1 VDVLVIGAGVA
12 GLAAARELELRGHR
26 ALVLEA
32 RDRIGGRVHTL
43 RPRGWPMPVEAGAEF
58 VHGRPK
64 ELLPYLRH
72 AREVRGEHYLSGL
85 VRGDDL
91 WESVME
97 KLSRLPARREQ
108 PVRDALE
115 AASWWRRASAD
126 ERRLA
131 ADYLEGFNA
140 APIHRASVKAIV
152 QQMRAAERIDGD
164 RIARLPRGYH
174 AVPRRLARGLR
185 VELGARVREIRWTHS
200 SVQALTED
208 GAWEG
213 ARAIVTLPLGVLQ
226 AGAVRFIPPL
236 PRRKEAAIDAL
247 SMGAVVKVAFLFE
260 RPWWPPDLAFL
271 HAHGE
276 PVPTFWR
283 PLPSR
288 APAIVGWAASRNA
301 EALRGKDAAAAAV
314 KSLSRAV
321 GRRVQ
326 PLRSLTFDWQ
336 KDELS
341 LGAYSWVPVGA
352 LKAQRTL
359 AEAVGPLHFAGE
371 ATHFQGAC
379 ATVHGAIETGI
390 RAARE
395 LQPKGGRRRRSS

>member
-1 VDVLVIGAGVA
+1 MA

-64 ELLPYLRH
+64 KLLPYLRH
-72 AREVRGEHYLSGL
+72 AREVRGGHYLSGL

-91 WESVME
+91 LESVME
-97 KLSRLPARREQ
+97 KLSRLPARRER

-152 QQMRAAERIDGD
+152 QQMRAAERIDGG
-164 RIARLPRGYH
+164 RIARLPRGYD

-185 VELGARVREIRWTHS
+185 VELGARVREIHWTHS

-208 GAWEG
+208 SAWEG

-226 AGAVRFIPPL
+226 AGAVRFVPPL

-247 SMGAVVKVAFLFE
+247 SMGAVVKVALLFE

-321 GRRVQ
+321 GRRVR
-326 PLRSLTFDWQ
+326 PLRALTFDWQ

-352 LKAQRTL
+352 LKAQRAL

-371 ATHFQGAC
+371 ATHFEGAC

-395 LQPKGGRRRRSS
+395 LQPKGRHRRRSS

>member
-1 VDVLVIGAGVA
+1 VA
-12 GLAAARELELRGHR
+12 GRAAARELELRGHR
-26 ALVLEA
+26 AVVLEA

-64 ELLPYLRH
+64 ALLPDLRR
-72 AREVRGEHYLSGL
+72 AREVSGGHYLSGL
-85 VRGDDL
+85 VRGDEL

-97 KLSRLPARREQ
+97 KLSRLPARRER

-115 AASWWRRASAD
+115 SASWWRRASAD
-126 ERRLA
+126 EQRLA

-140 APIHRASVKAIV
+140 APIDRASVKAIV
-152 QQMRAAERIDGD
+152 QQMRAAEQIDGD
-164 RIARLPRGYH
+164 RIARLPRGYD

-185 VELGARVREIRWTHS
+185 IELGARVREIRWTRS
-200 SVQALTED
+200 SVQALSE
-208 GAWEG
+208 GRAWEG

-226 AGAVRFIPPL
+226 ARAVRFVPPL

-247 SMGAVVKVAFLFE
+247 SMGAVVKVALLFD
-260 RPWWPPDLAFL
+260 RPWWPRDLAFL
-271 HAHGE
+271 HAHGQ
-276 PVPTFWR
+276 PVPTYWR

-321 GRRVQ
+321 GRRVR
-326 PLRSLTFDWQ
+326 PLRALTFDWQ

-352 LKAQRTL
+352 LKAQRAL

-371 ATHFQGAC
+371 ATHFEGAC

-395 LQPKGGRRRRSS
+395 LQPGGGRHGRSS

>member
-1 VDVLVIGAGVA
+1 VA

-26 ALVLEA
+26 ALVMEA

-64 ELLPYLRH
+64 ELLPHLRH
-72 AREVRGEHYLSGL
+72 AREVRGGHCLSGL

-97 KLSRLPARREQ
+97 KISRLPARRER

-152 QQMRAAERIDGD
+152 QQIRAAERIDGD
-164 RIARLPRGYH
+164 RIARLPRGYD
-174 AVPRRLARGLR
+174 AVPLRLARGLR
-185 VELGARVREIRWTHS
+185 VELGARVREIRWTRS
-200 SVQALTED
+200 SVQAVTGD
-208 GAWEG
+208 GSWEG
-213 ARAIVTLPLGVLQ
+213 ARAIITLPLGVLQ
-226 AGAVRFIPPL
+226 AGAVRFDPLL

-247 SMGAVVKVAFLFE
+247 SMGAVVKVALLFE
-260 RPWWPPDLAFL
+260 RPWWPRDLAFL

-321 GRRVQ
+321 GSRVR
-326 PLRSLTFDWQ
+326 PIRSLIFDWQ

-352 LKAQRTL
+352 LKAQRAL

-371 ATHFQGAC
+371 ATNFQGAC

-395 LQPKGGRRRRSS
+395 LQVEGGRHRRSS

>member
-1 VDVLVIGAGVA
+1 VA

-64 ELLPYLRH
+64 KLLPYLRH

-97 KLSRLPARREQ
+97 KLSRLPARRER

-140 APIHRASVKAIV
+140 ASIHRASVKAIV

-164 RIARLPRGYH
+164 RIARLPRGYD

-208 GAWEG
+208 SAWEG

-226 AGAVRFIPPL
+226 AGAVRFVPPL
-236 PRRKEAAIDAL
+236 PGRKEAAIDAL
-247 SMGAVVKVAFLFE
+247 SMGAVVKVALLFE

-283 PLPSR
+283 PLPR
-288 APAIVGWAASRNA
+288 ARRPWSGGRRAATPRRCG
-301 EALRGKDAAAAAV
+301 ERTRPAAAV

-321 GRRVQ
+321 GRRVR

-352 LKAQRTL
+352 LKAQRAL

>member
-26 ALVLEA
+26 AVVLEA

-64 ELLPYLRH
+64 ALLPHLRH
-72 AREVRGEHYLSGL
+72 AREVRGGHYLSGL
-85 VRGDDL
+85 VRGDEL

-97 KLSRLPARREQ
+97 KLSRLPARRER
-108 PVRDALE
+108 PVQDALE
-115 AASWWRRASAD
+115 SASWWRRASGD

-152 QQMRAAERIDGD
+152 QQMRAAEQIDGD
-164 RIARLPRGYH
+164 RIARLPRGYD

-185 VELGARVREIRWTHS
+185 VELGARVREIRWTRS
-200 SVQALTED
+200 SVQAQTED
-208 GAWEG
+208 RAWEG

-226 AGAVRFIPPL
+226 ARAVRFVPPL

-247 SMGAVVKVAFLFE
+247 SMGAVVKVALLFE
-260 RPWWPPDLAFL
+260 RPWWPRDLAFL
-271 HAHGE
+271 HAHGQ

-288 APAIVGWAASRNA
+288 APAIIGWAASRNA

-314 KSLSRAV
+314 KSLSKAV
-321 GRRVQ
+321 GRRVR
-326 PLRSLTFDWQ
+326 PLRALTFDWQ
-336 KDELS
+336 NDELS

-352 LKAQRTL
+352 LEAQRAL

-371 ATHFQGAC
+371 ATHFEGAC

-395 LQPKGGRRRRSS
+395 LQPKGGRQRRSS

>member
-1 VDVLVIGAGVA
+1 MIGAGVA

-26 ALVLEA
+26 AVLLEA

-64 ELLPYLRH
+64 ALLPHLRH
-72 AREVRGEHYLSGL
+72 AREVRGGHYLSGL
-85 VRGDDL
+85 ARGDDL

-97 KLSRLPARREQ
+97 KVSRLPARRER
-108 PVRDALE
+108 PVREALE
-115 AASWWRRASAD
+115 TASWWWRASAD

-140 APIHRASVKAIV
+140 APIDRASVKAIV

-164 RIARLPRGYH
+164 RIARLPRGYD

-185 VELGARVREIRWTHS
+185 VELGARVREIRWTRS
-200 SVQALTED
+200 SVQALTEV

-213 ARAIVTLPLGVLQ
+213 ARAIVTVPLGVLQ

-236 PRRKEAAIDAL
+236 PRRKEAAIHAL
-247 SMGAVVKVAFLFE
+247 SMGAVVKVALLFE
-260 RPWWPPDLAFL
+260 RPWWPRDLAFL

-301 EALRGKDAAAAAV
+301 EALRGKDAAAAAINA
-314 KSLSRAV
+314 LSSAV
-321 GRRVQ
+321 GTRVR
-326 PLRSLTFDWQ
+326 PLRSLAFDWQ

-352 LKAQRTL
+352 LKAQRAL

-395 LQPKGGRRRRSS
+395 LQPKGRRRRRSA